1 MPDMDDLATIRKLIE
16 KGNVTPRID
25 RIYPLEE
32 TADALKYVADGHAK
46 GKVVIQVAD

>member
-1 MPDMDDLATIRKLIE
+1 MDDLATIRKMIE

-32 TADALKYVADGHAK
+32 TAEALKYVAAGHAR
-46 GKVVIQVAD
+46 GKVVIKIAE